1 LHSSN
6 SGGGGEIE
14 DELAR
19 LRRENE
25 VLKQSLIMS
34 KQKQQLLQMNQR
46 GITTMQV
53 PPSSS
58 GEMSSGAQAL
68 IGMIQT
74 ANPYQ

>member
-1 LHSSN
+1 M
-6 SGGGGEIE
+6 
-14 DELAR
+14 
-19 LRRENE
+19 
-25 VLKQSLIMS
+25 LKQSLIMS

>member
-14 DELAR
+14 DEIAR

-58 GEMSSGAQAL
+58 GEMSSGA
-68 IGMIQT
+68 
-74 ANPYQ
+74 